1 MITTAQKHYT
11 VEDYRQLEEGDPHQL
26 INGALIALG
35 EPAPTYG
42 HQGIVADILT
52 QIRIFLKDNPIGE
65 VRCAPIDVYFDE
77 NNVLQPDI
85 VFVSNQRS
93 DIVRDDGIHGAPDM
107 VIEILS
113 PSTAYYDIKIKKRI
127 YEKYGVQEFWSI
139 DPKDNE
145 VTGFENT
152 NACLPKLQR
161 RQGKFREFYSGY
173 GKFTSKVLKLNISP
187 KL

>member
-1 MITTAQKHYT
+1 MITTAQKQYT
-11 VEDYRQLEEGDPHQL
+11 VEDYKQLEEGDPHQL
-26 INGALIALG
+26 INGELIALG

-42 HQGIVADILT
+42 HQGIVVDILT

-65 VRCAPIDVYFDE
+65 VRCAPIDVYFDG

-85 VFVSNQRS
+85 VFFSNQRS

-113 PSTAYYDIKIKKRI
+113 PSTAYYDIKIKKKI
-127 YEKYGVQEFWSI
+127 YEKYGVLEFWTI
-139 DPKDNE
+139 DPKDDE

-152 NACLPKLQR
+152 N
-161 RQGKFREFYSGY
+161 GKFREFYRGC
-173 GKFTSKVLKLNISP
+173 GIFTSKVLKLDISS